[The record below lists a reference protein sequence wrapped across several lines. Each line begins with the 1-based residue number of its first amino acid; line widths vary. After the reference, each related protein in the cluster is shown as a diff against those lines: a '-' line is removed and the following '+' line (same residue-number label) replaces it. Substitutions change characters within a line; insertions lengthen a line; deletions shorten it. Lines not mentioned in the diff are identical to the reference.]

1 VAVSHL
7 QTPASEIFVELD
19 ENPTIKTSAG
29 QLLVRARNTTPPA
42 SDLSNEVSA
51 GRLVGPEITRVKVKR
66 KASGALLLN
75 TSGTNFPSDGNVVV
89 IANGSQVTTQSVSF
103 EPPDF
108 VQVKIAAGS
117 APAAG
122 TILSIRVVTSQGI
135 QSNEV
140 TATAK

>member
-1 VAVSHL
+1 M
-7 QTPASEIFVELD
+7 
-19 ENPTIKTSAG
+19 
-29 QLLVRARNTTPPA
+29 VRTRNTTPPA
-42 SDLSNEVSA
+42 SDLSNEISA
-51 GRLVGPEITRVKVKR
+51 GKLVGPEITRVKVKK

-75 TSGTNFPSDGNVVV
+75 TFGANFPSDGSVVV
-89 IANGSQVTTQSVSF
+89 MANGTQVTAQSVSF

-108 VQVKIAAGS
+108 VQVKIGAGS